1 MHDPARFAGII
12 YPDVLQMNDLIPPM
26 LDTMRGGLK
35 PIREIHTYR
44 NVQFGSV
51 GAKILYNDK
60 RTIFGTFDG
69 LIENAPQLEKQVGKS
84 AGDNPAQLLIWAY
97 ELWKEDC
104 IEKIEGDFAFAIYDT
119 EEQLLLLAR
128 DRIGKKP
135 LYWYHDQ
142 HHLIF
147 GSELKSLLATGL
159 VPQTAD
165 LNAVAMYLYFGF
177 IPQDLSPIK
186 DVNKLLPASYLLFQP
201 GQGRSIHHYWSYS
214 YYFEKKQTDD
224 PKDVT
229 HTISTLLESAS
240 KRLMSSRKEPF
251 GCFITGGIGSAT
263 VAWEV
268 SRLAIEPPHGYT
280 VAFSGQNE
288 DDSKIAAEVAK
299 TVNIPLQ
306 SSTIT
311 PDSLV
316 KNLISIVWNLDE
328 PIADPTIVATWN
340 LSEMAARDTKTVFSG
355 MGSDEFLAGHNRY
368 TNVEQEMGFINRLNL
383 IPGPILRHIIVPAL
397 HLFSPAAAFNILKVN
412 RTNPWQFEF
421 LRHNAVFD
429 EHQLREAAPQ
439 LSRYFDP
446 DTFLHKFHHMSRI
459 NSSVAQLLYLD
470 VKTRLPDHFMLQYE
484 RLTKAHGLSWRSPF
498 LDRELVEYA
507 AGLLEPEVLLESST
521 ASYLKPIIAPI
532 FSPDIVGRPKRS
544 RPSFLNAWTPLPEIR
559 HLFQYLLR
567 GTLIETGIIS
577 EAWLR
582 EQLFGEGV
590 SQHNFR
596 LLWSILILEIWYHL
610 FINRPIRAVPAT
622 KNLHE
627 LLSEI

>member
-35 PIREIHTYR
+35 PIRDIHTYR

-60 RTIFGTFDG
+60 KTIFATFDG
-69 LIENAPQLEKQVGKS
+69 MIENGAELEKEIGKP

-97 ELWKEDC
+97 ERWQEDC
-104 IEKIEGDFAFAIYDT
+104 IAKIEGDFAFAIYDT

-147 GSELKSLLATGL
+147 GSELKSLLASGI

-165 LNAVAMYLYFGF
+165 LNAIAMYLYFGF
-177 IPQDLSPIK
+177 IPQDMSPIK
-186 DVNKLLPASYLLFQP
+186 DVNKLLPASFLLFQP

-214 YYFEKKQTDD
+214 YYFEKKQTDE
-224 PKDVT
+224 PKVVT
-229 HTISTLLESAS
+229 QKISTLLENAS
-240 KRLMSSRKEPF
+240 KKLLQTRKGNT

-263 VAWEV
+263 VAWEL
-268 SRLAIEPPHGYT
+268 SRLATEPPMGYT
-280 VAFSGQNE
+280 VDFSGQSEE
-288 DDSKIAAEVAK
+288 DTQIANEVAK
-299 TVNIPLQ
+299 TVNMPLK

-311 PDSLV
+311 PDSLA
-316 KNLISIVWNLDE
+316 KNLVSIVWSLDE

-340 LSEMAARDTKTVFSG
+340 LSEMAAQGTKTVFSG

-383 IPGPILRHIIVPAL
+383 IPGPILRRVIVPLL
-397 HLFSPAAAFNILKVN
+397 HRFSPAAALNILKVY

-421 LRHNAVFD
+421 LRHNAIFD
-429 EHQLREAAPQ
+429 EHKMREAAPK
-439 LSRYFDP
+439 LARHFDP

-459 NSSVAQLLYLD
+459 SSSVAQLLYLD

-507 AGLLEPEVLLESST
+507 AGLPEPEVLLESTT
-521 ASYLKPIIAPI
+521 ASYLKPLIAPI
-532 FSPDIVGRPKRS
+532 FSPNIVARPKRS
-544 RPSFLNAWTPLPEIR
+544 RPSFLNTWTTLPEV
-559 HLFQYLLR
+559 HNLFQYLLR

-582 EQLFGEGV
+582 EQLFGEGI
-590 SQHNFR
+590 SQRNFR
-596 LLWSILILEIWYHL
+596 LLWSILILEIWFHL
-610 FINRPIRAVPAT
+610 FINRPIRALPIT
-622 KNLHE
+622 KDLHE
-627 LLSEI
+627 LLSEL